1 MRKEDKKYINTTIA
15 LASTAKGKTSPN
27 PCVGAVVVKA
37 GRIVGKGYHRYSG
50 GPHAEVY
57 ALKQAGK
64 KARGATLY
72 VSLEPCRHYGK
83 TPPCVDMI
91 KKYGIRRVV
100 AAMRDPNPINNGK
113 GLAALRRYGIKVE
126 SGIMR
131 KEAREL
137 NRPFIKYMEEKMPFV
152 IVKAAQT
159 LDGKIATK
167 AGDSKW
173 ISNDVSRRF
182 AHKLRSEADAVI
194 VGANTVVKD
203 DPLLTAR
210 INGRK
215 TKQPLRVVLAGKKG
229 IPKSSRVLHSRG
241 GEALVIMPD
250 KKTGKVDLK
259 GLLRKLAG
267 RGVMSVLIEGGGEVI
282 ASAFGQKVVDKV
294 YFFIAPKISGGRDAK
309 TSVEGEGIARMKD
322 SIGIRDITLHDM
334 AGDILVEGYVRRRY
348 VYGNN

>member
-1 MRKEDKKYINTTIA
+1 MRKEDKKYISGAIA
-15 LASTAKGKTSPN
+15 LASAAKGRTNPN

-37 GRIVGKGYHRYSG
+37 GRIVGKGYHRHAG

-64 KARGATLY
+64 RARGATLY

-91 KKYGIRRVV
+91 KEYGIRRVV
-100 AAMRDPNPINNGK
+100 AAMKDPNPLNNGK
-113 GLAALRRYGIKVE
+113 GLAALRRSGIKAE

-131 KEAREL
+131 EEAREL

-159 LDGKIATK
+159 LDGKIATRT
-167 AGDSKW
+167 GDSKW
-173 ISNDVSRRF
+173 VSNEVSRRF

-194 VGANTVVKD
+194 VGANTVVRD

-210 INGRK
+210 IRGGK
-215 TKQPLRVVLAGKKG
+215 VKQPLRVVLAGRKG
-229 IPKSSRVLHSRG
+229 IPEASRVLHSKG

-267 RGVMSVLIEGGGEVI
+267 RGVMSVLIEGGGEAI
-282 ASAFGQKVVDKV
+282 ASAFRQKVVDKV
-294 YFFIAPKISGGRDAK
+294 YFFIAPKISGGREAK
-309 TSVEGEGIARMKD
+309 TSVEGEGIAKMKD
-322 SIGIRDITLHDM
+322 SIGISGIKLHDM
-334 AGDILVEGYVRRRY
+334 DGDILIEGYVRR
-348 VYGNN
+348 